1 MSISIIIY
9 SIFKYSYLSF
19 LLDYQSLFSTI
30 FLSLVKDDNLEV
42 RNLTLKCISIF
53 KVRLPEK
60 YEKQCKI
67 KT

>member
-1 MSISIIIY
+1 M
-9 SIFKYSYLSF
+9 
-19 LLDYQSLFSTI
+19 LDYQSLFSTI